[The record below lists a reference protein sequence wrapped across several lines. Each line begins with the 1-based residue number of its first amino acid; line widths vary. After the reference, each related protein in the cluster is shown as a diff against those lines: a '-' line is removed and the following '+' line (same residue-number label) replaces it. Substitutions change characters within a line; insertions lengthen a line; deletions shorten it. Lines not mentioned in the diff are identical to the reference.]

1 MTFTFTGDDGVR
13 TRSVTVSVIVRAPAT
28 QPLTLPAVSD
38 VSYATGD
45 IVNLALPAAT
55 QGLTPYIY
63 SADGL
68 PRGLTF
74 RNRAVVGRPDLPGT
88 YTVTYTVTDSNQD
101 MVSRTFDITI
111 TGMAIPQPTGLN
123 VRIDWGGLFYA
134 NVHSSV
140 YSRIVGG
147 IECFRGKNTASAVLG
162 RSQAGTMSFELEN
175 DDGLYDDE
183 NTDSDLAGLIR
194 PGLQVQL
201 RIGVTPLWTGALD
214 SHTHD
219 DQTGR
224 QLYC

>member
-1 MTFTFTGDDGVR
+1 M
-13 TRSVTVSVIVRAPAT
+13 
-28 QPLTLPAVSD
+28 
-38 VSYATGD
+38 
-45 IVNLALPAAT
+45 
-55 QGLTPYIY
+55 
-63 SADGL
+63 
-68 PRGLTF
+68 
-74 RNRAVVGRPDLPGT
+74 GRPDLPGT

-194 PGLQVQL
+194 PGLPSP
-201 RIGVTPLWTGALD
+201 VTHRRHPAMDRRAGQSYPRRSNGAATATAKVSAHGML
-214 SHTHD
+214 SL
-219 DQTGR
+219 GR
-224 QLYC
+224 